1 MLNKKSI
8 FVFGKAQLSAF
19 IGGIADWIIFLLCV
33 QFGIHYT
40 IAIWISGFLGALVN
54 FSLNKYWTYDV
65 PSKKSLPS
73 ELFKFYFVVV
83 GSVILKS
90 FGTYVMTEGL
100 TIDCRISRLVVD
112 LIVSLG
118 YNYTLQRYWV
128 FKKPNKQNTIE
139 QSEMDI
145 AYNTINQYE
154 HKEA

>member
-8 FVFGKAQLSAF
+8 FIFGKAQLSAF
-19 IGGIADWIIFLLCV
+19 IGGIADWIIFLICV
-33 QFGIHYT
+33 QIGIHYT

-65 PSKKSLPS
+65 PSKRSLPS

-83 GSVILKS
+83 GSVALKS
-90 FGTYVMTEGL
+90 FGTYAMTESL

-128 FKKPNKQNTIE
+128 FKKPSIQE
-139 QSEMDI
+139 QTDEPEFQTEPI
-145 AYNTINQYE
+145 GQLEYE
-154 HKEA
+154 EA